1 MSLQMSGADLL
12 PSILGGEK
20 IPTGGRG
27 NLVTTPDQLAAY
39 IEQKLGLIAALD
51 DKLDVDDYPAK
62 ETLTGTEAIPLVDGV
77 KEAITPDQIVN
88 YADKIIAERNLQS
101 VLLSEDF
108 VDIEAVK
115 PITDPDNYAS
125 IPAAT
130 LTASGLNW
138 AGAIKIAD
146 ATSGGYTR
154 MLPIIDGI
162 AATAYTFDLTKGRI
176 DLATVTYVPSTTPA
190 PSTTGSNDRAYV
202 LGGLYREQPQN
213 AMGTSL
219 STRSIAAVIW
229 NKDSPN
235 LRLFANDG
243 ALIVDTGVTALQDT
257 EYHVEIKLDGT
268 QCRVYINRVLV
279 VTTTIVLPV
288 SQSVV
293 GAIGF
298 VTQAF
303 GGGQSGGA
311 DIWLDWYGLKYT
323 PNVPRAVGFNV

>member
-1 MSLQMSGADLL
+1 MSLQISGADLL
-12 PSILGGEK
+12 PSISGNEK

-77 KEAITPDQIVN
+77 KEAITPDQIIN

-115 PITDPDNYAS
+115 PITAPDHYAS

-138 AGAIKIAD
+138 AGAVKIAD
-146 ATSGGYTR
+146 ATSGGYIR
-154 MLPIIDGI
+154 FLPIIDGI
-162 AATAYTFDLTKGRI
+162 AATAYTFDLTKGRL

-190 PSTTGSNDRAYV
+190 PSLVGSNDRAYIMC
-202 LGGLYREQPQN
+202 GLYRDQVQDGGFYLN
-213 AMGTSL
+213 RT
-219 STRSIAAVIW
+219 IAAVFW
-229 NKDSPN
+229 TPTSPN
-235 LRLFANDG
+235 FLLYANDG
-243 ALIVDTGVTALQDT
+243 GLIVDTGVTALQDT
-257 EYHVEIKLDGT
+257 EYHVEIKLNGT

-293 GAIGF
+293 GAVGF
-298 VTQAF
+298 ITQAF
-303 GGGQSGGA
+303 GGGQTGGS

>member
-1 MSLQMSGADLL
+1 MSLQISGADLL
-12 PSILGGEK
+12 PSISGNEK

-62 ETLTGTEAIPLVDGV
+62 ATLTGTEAIPLVDGV
-77 KEAITPDQIVN
+77 KEAITPDQIIN

-115 PITDPDNYAS
+115 PITAPDNYAS

-138 AGAIKIAD
+138 AGAVKIAS
-146 ATSGGYTR
+146 AAPVGYTQL
-154 MLPIIDGI
+154 LPIIDGI
-162 AATAYTFDLTKGRI
+162 AATAYTFDLTKGRL

-190 PSTTGSNDRAYV
+190 PSLVGSNDRAYIMC
-202 LGGLYREQPQN
+202 GLYRDQVQDGGFYLN
-213 AMGTSL
+213 RT
-219 STRSIAAVIW
+219 IAAVIW
-229 NKDSPN
+229 NRNSPN
-235 LRLFANDG
+235 FLLFANDG
-243 ALIVDTGVTALQDT
+243 GLIVDTGVVALQDT
-257 EYHVEIKLDGT
+257 EYHIEIKLNGS

-293 GAIGF
+293 GAIGA
-298 VTQAF
+298 VTQGF
-303 GGGQSGGA
+303 GGQSSAGI
-311 DIWLDWYGLKYT
+311 DIWIDWYGLRYT

>member
-1 MSLQMSGADLL
+1 MTGVKVSEYSVAASLTGS
-12 PSILGGEK
+12 EK
-20 IPTGGRG
+20 IPLGTG
-27 NLVTTPDQLAAY
+27 VKKATTPDQLSAFVGAD
-39 IEQKLGLIAALD
+39 IAA
-51 DKLDVDDYPAK
+51 
-62 ETLTGTEAIPLVDGV
+62 
-77 KEAITPDQIVN
+77 
-88 YADKIIAERNLQS
+88 QS
-101 VLLSEDF
+101 AQNVLLTEDF
-108 VDIEAVK
+108 VDIEAIK
-115 PITDPDNYAS
+115 PITDPDSHAS

-138 AGAIKIAD
+138 AGAVKIAD
-146 ATSGGYTR
+146 ATPGGYGR
-154 MLPIIDGI
+154 WLPIIDGTS
-162 AATAYTFDLTKGRI
+162 ATAYTFDLTKGRI
-176 DLATVTYVPSTTPA
+176 DLATVTYVPSTSPA
-190 PSTTGSNDRAYV
+190 PSTTGYNDRAYV
-202 LGGLYREQPQN
+202 LCGLYREQPQD

-257 EYHVEIKLDGT
+257 EYHVEIKLDDGT
-268 QCRVYINRVLV
+268 TCTVYINRVLV

-293 GAIGF
+293 SGVGF
-298 VTQAF
+298 ATQAF
-303 GGGQSGGA
+303 GGGQDGGS

>member
-1 MSLQMSGADLL
+1 MAGKKISEQPLVVTVNGS
-12 PSILGGEK
+12 EK
-20 IPTGGRG
+20 MPTGEAG
-27 NLVTTPDQLAAY
+27 D
-39 IEQKLGLIAALD
+39 
-51 DKLDVDDYPAK
+51 
-62 ETLTGTEAIPLVDGV
+62 LTISV
-77 KEAITPDQIVN
+77 DQIIN
-88 YADKIIAERNLQS
+88 YTDKIIAERNLQS

-115 PITDPDNYAS
+115 PITSPDNYAS

-154 MLPIIDGI
+154 MLPIIDDI

-176 DLATVTYVPSTTPA
+176 DLATVTYVPSTSPA
-190 PSTTGSNDRAYV
+190 PSTTGFNDRAYV
-202 LGGLYREQPQN
+202 LCGLYREQPQN
-213 AMGTSL
+213 AGGTSL

-257 EYHVEIKLDGT
+257 EYHVEIKLNGT
-268 QCRVYINRVLV
+268 ACTVYINRVLV

-293 GAIGF
+293 GAIGAA
-298 VTQAF
+298 TQGF
-303 GGGQSGGA
+303 GGTQTTGGA

>member
-1 MSLQMSGADLL
+1 MNLKIADAGLL
-12 PSILGGEK
+12 PDIIGTEK

-27 NLVTTPDQLAAY
+27 NLATTPDQLADFV
-39 IEQKLGLIAALD
+39 QIA
-51 DKLDVDDYPAK
+51 
-62 ETLTGTEAIPLVDGV
+62 
-77 KEAITPDQIVN
+77 VN
-88 YADKIIAERNLQS
+88 TSSIQS
-101 VLLSEDF
+101 VFLAEDF

-115 PITDPDNYAS
+115 PLTDPDNYAS

-146 ATSGGYTR
+146 ATSGGYGR
-154 MLPIIDGI
+154 WLPIIDYV

-176 DLATVTYVPSTTPA
+176 DLATVTYVPSTSPA

-202 LGGLYREQPQN
+202 LGGLYREQPQD
-213 AMGTSL
+213 AMGYSF

-243 ALIVDTGVTALQDT
+243 ALIVDTGVTALQNT
-257 EYHVEIKLDGT
+257 EYHVEIKLNGT

-293 GAIGF
+293 AGVGF
-298 VTQAF
+298 VTQGF
-303 GGGQSGGA
+303 GGQQSTGGA

-323 PNVPRAVGFNV
+323 PHTPRAVGFNP